1 MSVFKII
8 LNLMV
13 QKAPLN
19 QYYLNIGAHFLKK
32 GAGFQ
37 IGQIVKEKHLYEGV
51 YRVSVITGLFYNFQQ
66 NKVTHTAEKRI
77 VSVKQE
83 KDLKTMR
90 ISDEKKR

>member
-37 IGQIVKEKHLYEGV
+37 IGQIVKEKHLHGGL
-51 YRVSVITGLFYNFQQ
+51 YRVSVITGLFYNFQD
-66 NKVTHTAEKRI
+66 NKVTHTAEKKI
-77 VSVKQE
+77 
-83 KDLKTMR
+83 LKV
-90 ISDEKKR
+90 DEKKR